1 LAFKGVAMATILVLH
16 RVVDYSVWRKTYE
29 TSEGLQKELGVIEE
43 SVYQTKGDSNNVLV
57 LHRFATMP
65 EAQAFVTNPK
75 LRELMTQGGV
85 IGEPRIEFYEEALL
99 PVRA

>member
-1 LAFKGVAMATILVLH
+1 MATILVLH
-16 RVVDYSVWRKTYE
+16 RVVDYPTWRKAYDS
-29 TSEGLQKELGVIEE
+29 SEGLQKELGVIEE
-43 SVYQTKGDSNNVLV
+43 TVFQTKGDSNNVLV

-75 LRELMTQGGV
+75 LRDAMTQGGV
-85 IGEPRIEFYEEALL
+85 IGEPRIEFYEEALV